1 MLNKI
6 LNGWRVVVVVWI
18 IYQMVNNLIVLS
30 NQARENQCAD
40 TIKIPLDIFESSTNA
55 IRSNNPLSALTSA
68 LTSLV
73 PFIVLYLAPFFEMLR
88 NMFQY
93 RIEGITS
100 DGIVFWFLAWTNVIL
115 KNLWKEERPAAYKL
129 CIRDKVSYGQ
139 PSGHAM
145 WAVGIWTTSIILFS
159 NLKPQKAKNEQLS
172 RANTNVSLVY
182 NSMFNVFKNKYL
194 NIGWII
200 SLSILWL
207 FNIPFVRYDLQY
219 HTILQI
225 VSGMGFGIVGG
236 CLWGYIFNRFP
247 EASRYYWMRVLF
259 CILFAVVKYLYS
271 RSTIVILPLAFE
283 LLLWVYQWR
292 SKEDPRNEYNNIE
305 ASDNIE
311 MSVGAKKGGKDEEWD
326 PEWSQSDEKAWQE
339 AVLETPPK
347 IFF

>member
-1 MLNKI
+1 MLNKL
-6 LNGWRVVVVVWI
+6 LNGSRVVVVVWI

-30 NQARENQCAD
+30 NQARENQCAE

-73 PFIVLYLAPFFEMLR
+73 PFIVLYLVPFFEMMR
-88 NMFQY
+88 TTFQY
-93 RIEGITS
+93 RIEGITA
-100 DGIVFWFLAWTNVIL
+100 DGIIFWFLAWMNVIL

-145 WAVGIWTTSIILFS
+145 WAVGLWTTSIVLFS
-159 NLKPQKAKNEQLS
+159 KIKPQKEKNEQLPKP
-172 RANTNVSLVY
+172 TISLVY
-182 NSMFNVFKNKYL
+182 NSIFNVFKNKYL

-236 CLWGYIFNRFP
+236 CIWGYIFNRFP
-247 EASRYYWMRVLF
+247 EVSRYYWMRGLF

-271 RSTIVILPLAFE
+271 HSTVVILPLAFE
-283 LLLWVYQWR
+283 LLLWMYQWR
-292 SKEDPRNEYNNIE
+292 SKEDPRNEYTNMATKTGEFDKNE
-305 ASDNIE
+305 DC
-311 MSVGAKKGGKDEEWD
+311 D
-326 PEWSQSDEKAWQE
+326 PEWSVSDEKAWQE